1 MSAIDH
7 DVPPCDGCGL
17 TAGRVRTVEVE
28 NPDGRITVCDSC
40 EDRLR
45 STITEVVRTYE

>member
-1 MSAIDH
+1 MSATEH

-17 TAGRVRTVEVE
+17 TVGRVREVEVE

-40 EDRLR
+40 EDGLR
-45 STITEVVRTYE
+45 STITEAVHIYE